1 MVDPVS
7 RMVLLRDDHGTL
19 QTIYVSPAVRNLAQ
33 VHPDDYVLVSL
44 HRSVM
49 LQMSKPGSASGI
61 R

>member
-1 MVDPVS
+1 
-7 RMVLLRDDHGTL
+7 MVLLRDDHGTL